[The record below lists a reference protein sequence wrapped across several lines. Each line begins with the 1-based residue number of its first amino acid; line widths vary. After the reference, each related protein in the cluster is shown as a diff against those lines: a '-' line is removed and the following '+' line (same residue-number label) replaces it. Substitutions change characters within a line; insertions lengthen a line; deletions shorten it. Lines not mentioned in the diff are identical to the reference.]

1 MVDTTWSKLW
11 MFLHI
16 ASVVVA
22 FAPGIV
28 TPLLYQSF
36 RGEGF
41 RNVAGTLA
49 RNDQRVHGPA
59 LVASGLF
66 GMFLILASH
75 ELVEFSDSWVSMAF
89 LVWIAMNGVLHAMII
104 PAQRK
109 MAAGDT
115 EAEGRFRAGGAAIDL
130 LFLVM
135 LFLMIWK
142 PGA

>member
-16 ASVVVA
+16 ASIVVA

-28 TPLLYQSF
+28 SPLLFQSF
-36 RGEGF
+36 RTEGLQ
-41 RNVAGTLA
+41 RVAGVLA

-59 LVASGLF
+59 LVAAGLF
-66 GMFLILASH
+66 GIFLILASH
-75 ELVEFSDSWVSMAF
+75 ELVEFSDSWVSMAL

-104 PAQRK
+104 PAQRQI
-109 MAAGDT
+109 AAGNA
-115 EAEGRFRAGGAAIDL
+115 EAEGRFRTGGAAIDL